1 MVSQVLYR
9 KWRPQTLAG
18 VVGQEHVT
26 RTLINA
32 LAQGRVAHAYLFCGP
47 RGTGKT
53 STARILAKA
62 VNCARNGKGEPCN
75 ECPQCLAVGL
85 GNALDLIEIDAASNR
100 GIDEVRDLRER
111 VNYLPAESPF
121 KVYIIDEVHMMT
133 TPAFNALLK
142 ILEEPPRHVI
152 FILATTEA
160 HRLPVTIVS
169 RCQRFDFRRLSQ
181 SSVEGKLQELCDDEG
196 VKVEPWVMKSI
207 VRASEGSLRDAENLL
222 EQLIVSFGA
231 SIEPAHLRELLGVS
245 SGLPLQ
251 EVAAG
256 MLSGDLPGAL
266 RALHGVAEQG
276 LNLKHFH
283 REMLEY
289 LRSVLLIKAG
299 AADVLDLPE
308 EELEGAREQA
318 STSDIG
324 LLQRA
329 LTLWSSANLKAD
341 SSSPMPLEMAIIDV
355 ALYASQP
362 VSTPQQTRP
371 ARSAAVPEP
380 ARPAA
385 PAPRARAAPTPA
397 PQPPRPPVRDPDPQ
411 PVAKATSNG
420 VSGPDTHIEEAP
432 RTAPVSDPRPEPVS
446 APAPIS
452 EAPADISDFK
462 ERWPALVDA
471 LRGVGS
477 KGSLDAVLR
486 SASEPVALEGDTLV
500 IGFFHEFHKNWI
512 DNPKYRHLVEKK
524 VNEVFGGP
532 YRIRC
537 DLVSKDKSPP
547 IDSGPA
553 ISEPAPPNGGYGQ
566 PALAA
571 QSEPRA
577 TKPPPVAA
585 TPDSGPGPL
594 VRAALGMGARI
605 IERGP
610 ENSGVTGSAL

>member
-1 MVSQVLYR
+1 MVAEVLYR

-26 RTLINA
+26 RTLLNA
-32 LAQGRVAHAYLFCGP
+32 LAQSRVAHAYLFCGP

-75 ECPQCLAVGL
+75 DCPQCLAVSQ

-111 VNYLPAESPF
+111 VNYSPAESPF

-181 SSVEGKLQELCDDEG
+181 GSVEGRLQELCEDEG
-196 VKVEPWVMKSI
+196 VNVEPWVMKAI

-222 EQLIVSFGA
+222 EQLIVSYGA
-231 SIEPAHLRELLGVS
+231 SIEPTHLRELLGVS

-266 RALHGVAEQG
+266 RALHNVAEQG

-289 LRSVLLIKAG
+289 LRALLLIKAG
-299 AADVLDLPE
+299 AADVLDMPD
-308 EELEGAREQA
+308 EELEGAREQG

-362 VSTPQQTRP
+362 VSAADQTRP
-371 ARSAAVPEP
+371 ARSAAAPE
-380 ARPAA
+380 RTRSA
-385 PAPRARAAPTPA
+385 PAPRARTTPTPA
-397 PQPPRPPVRDPDPQ
+397 PEPPRPSVRAPDPQ
-411 PVAKATSNG
+411 PAASTPSNG
-420 VSGPDTHIEEAP
+420 VSGTDVQAEEQTGAL
-432 RTAPVSDPRPEPVS
+432 PVSDPQPVPVS
-446 APAPIS
+446 Q
-452 EAPADISDFK
+452 ETGDISDFK

-537 DLVSKDKSPP
+537 DLVSKGKSTASV
-547 IDSGPA
+547 SGPA
-553 ISEPAPPNGGYGQ
+553 VSEPAPPNGGYGQ
-566 PALAA
+566 PALAE
-571 QSEPRA
+571 QPVPQA
-577 TKPPPVAA
+577 TKPPPVPAA
-585 TPDSGPGPL
+585 PDSGPGPL
-594 VRAALGMGARI
+594 VKAALDMGARI

-610 ENSGVTGSAL
+610 

>member
-1 MVSQVLYR
+1 MVAEVLYR

-26 RTLINA
+26 RTLLNA

-62 VNCARNGKGEPCN
+62 VNCAKNGKGEPCN
-75 ECPQCLAVGL
+75 DCSQCLAVGQ

-100 GIDEVRDLRER
+100 GIDEVRELRER
-111 VNYLPAESPF
+111 VNYSPAEAPF

-142 ILEEPPRHVI
+142 VLEEPPGHVI

-160 HRLPVTIVS
+160 HRLPATIVS

-181 SSVEGKLQELCDDEG
+181 SAVEGRLRELCEDEG
-196 VKVEPWVMKSI
+196 VEIGGWVMKSI

-222 EQLIVSFGA
+222 EQLIVSYGT
-231 SIEPAHLRELLGVS
+231 SIEPAHLKELMGVAS
-245 SGLPLQ
+245 DLPL
-251 EVAAG
+251 EDIASG

-266 RALHGVAEQG
+266 RALHSVGEQG

-299 AADVLDLPE
+299 AGDVLDLPE
-308 EELEGAREQA
+308 DEMEGVREQA
-318 STSDIG
+318 SKADLAT
-324 LLQRA
+324 LQRA
-329 LTLWSSANLKAD
+329 LSLWSNANLRAD
-341 SSSPMPLEMAIIDV
+341 ASGSVALEMALIEV
-355 ALYASQP
+355 ALN
-362 VSTPQQTRP
+362 
-371 ARSAAVPEP
+371 AAVPATP
-380 ARPAA
+380 VKPAAAARPAV
-385 PAPRARAAPTPA
+385 PAPNASAAPVVRPK
-397 PQPPRPPVRDPDPQ
+397 PISEPPRPPEAVPIASSPANGQPIPDRQVEATPQ
-411 PVAKATSNG
+411 TVF
-420 VSGPDTHIEEAP
+420 AP
-432 RTAPVSDPRPEPVS
+432 EPTPEPV
-446 APAPIS
+446 PVS
-452 EAPADISDFK
+452 EGGQDISDFK
-462 ERWPALVDA
+462 EKWPALVDA

-500 IGFFHEFHKNWI
+500 IGFYYEFHKNKI
-512 DNPKYRHLVEKK
+512 DDPKYRHLVEKK

-537 DLVSKDKSPP
+537 DLVDKDE
-547 IDSGPA
+547 PA
-553 ISEPAPPNGGYGQ
+553 HPSSSQAVSEPPAPNGGYGQ
-566 PALAA
+566 LAA
-571 QSEPRA
+571 SED
-577 TKPPPVAA
+577 KLQQVEKAA
-585 TPDSGPGPL
+585 SVPAANESGPGPL
-594 VRAALGMGARI
+594 VKAALDMGAKI

-610 ENSGVTGSAL
+610 

>member
-1 MVSQVLYR
+1 MVSEVLYR
-9 KWRPQTLAG
+9 KWRPQTLGG

-26 RTLINA
+26 RTLLNA

-75 ECPQCLAVGL
+75 DCPQCLAVSR

-100 GIDEVRDLRER
+100 GIDEVRELRER
-111 VNYLPAESPF
+111 VNYSPAEAPF

-142 ILEEPPRHVI
+142 VLEEPPGHVI

-169 RCQRFDFRRLSQ
+169 RCQRFDFRRLSHD
-181 SSVEGKLQELCDDEG
+181 SVEGRLRELCEDEG

-222 EQLIVSFGA
+222 EQLIVSYGV
-231 SIEPAHLRELLGVS
+231 SIESAHLKELMGVA

-251 EVAAG
+251 EITAG
-256 MLSGDLPGAL
+256 MLSGDLPAAL

-283 REMLEY
+283 REMLEH
-289 LRSVLLIKAG
+289 LRSLLLIKAG
-299 AADVLDLPE
+299 AADVLDMPE

-318 STSDIG
+318 SKADIG
-324 LLQRA
+324 TLQRA
-329 LTLWSSANLKAD
+329 LALWSNANIRAD
-341 SSSPMPLEMAIIDV
+341 SSASLSLEMALIEV
-355 ALYASQP
+355 ALHASQP
-362 VSTPQQTRP
+362 APPIEQT
-371 ARSAAVPEP
+371 ASS
-380 ARPAA
+380 PAA
-385 PAPRARAAPTPA
+385 RVSGPA
-397 PQPPRPPVRDPDPQ
+397 PQPRTTSAPTPRPPAPTPREPERRPVTSAPSNSQSPTDRQAEKAPRPTPVTDPQ
-411 PVAKATSNG
+411 PT
-420 VSGPDTHIEEAP
+420 
-432 RTAPVSDPRPEPVS
+432 PVSQD
-446 APAPIS
+446 AG
-452 EAPADISDFK
+452 DISDFE
-462 ERWPALVDA
+462 ERWPALVHA

-486 SASEPVALEGDTLV
+486 SGSKPVALEGDTLV
-500 IGFFHEFHKNWI
+500 IGFSFPFLKDKI
-512 DNPKYRHLVEKK
+512 DDPKYRHLVEKK

-537 DLVSKDKSPP
+537 TLIDKDKPAAPSPTTNIKEP
-547 IDSGPA
+547 PPQNGDYGQHPEA
-553 ISEPAPPNGGYGQ
+553 ARQEPRVKEPAT
-566 PALAA
+566 ASSTA
-571 QSEPRA
+571 
-577 TKPPPVAA
+577 
-585 TPDSGPGPL
+585 DSGPGPL
-594 VRAALGMGARI
+594 VRAALDMGARI

-610 ENSGVTGSAL
+610 

>member
-181 SSVEGKLQELCDDEG
+181 SSVEGRLQELCEDEG

-289 LRSVLLIKAG
+289 LRSLLLIKAG

-308 EELEGAREQA
+308 EDLVGAREQA

-329 LTLWSSANLKAD
+329 LTSG
-341 SSSPMPLEMAIIDV
+341 
-355 ALYASQP
+355 
-362 VSTPQQTRP
+362 
-371 ARSAAVPEP
+371 
-380 ARPAA
+380 
-385 PAPRARAAPTPA
+385 AAPT
-397 PQPPRPPVRDPDPQ
+397 
-411 PVAKATSNG
+411 
-420 VSGPDTHIEEAP
+420 
-432 RTAPVSDPRPEPVS
+432 
-446 APAPIS
+446 
-452 EAPADISDFK
+452 
-462 ERWPALVDA
+462 
-471 LRGVGS
+471 
-477 KGSLDAVLR
+477 
-486 SASEPVALEGDTLV
+486 
-500 IGFFHEFHKNWI
+500 
-512 DNPKYRHLVEKK
+512 
-524 VNEVFGGP
+524 
-532 YRIRC
+532 
-537 DLVSKDKSPP
+537 
-547 IDSGPA
+547 
-553 ISEPAPPNGGYGQ
+553 
-566 PALAA
+566 
-571 QSEPRA
+571 
-577 TKPPPVAA
+577 
-585 TPDSGPGPL
+585 
-594 VRAALGMGARI
+594 
-605 IERGP
+605 
-610 ENSGVTGSAL
+610 